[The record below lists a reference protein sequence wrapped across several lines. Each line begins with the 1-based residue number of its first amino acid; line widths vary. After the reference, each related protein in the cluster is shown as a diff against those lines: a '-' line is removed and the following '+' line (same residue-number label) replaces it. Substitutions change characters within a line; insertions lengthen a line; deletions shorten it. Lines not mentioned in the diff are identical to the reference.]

1 MARIIQKVEFLPKM
15 PKLLNVAAYARV
27 SSGKD
32 AMLHSLSAQVSYYSE
47 KIQKHPGWKYC
58 GVYADEAITGT
69 KADRDQF
76 QELVERCRKG
86 EIDLILTKSI
96 SRFARNT
103 VVLLETVRELRDLGV
118 DILFEEQNIHSI
130 SPDGEL
136 MLTILSSYAQE
147 ESHSVSENC
156 KWRLR
161 KNFEKG
167 IIGSITMFGY
177 RRNAEGILEVKPKEA
192 EIVRMIFHDYISG
205 MGGQAIAK
213 KLNEMGV
220 RTAQGNE
227 WTAPRIKDILSN
239 EKYTGLLILQKY
251 YKNNYIE
258 KVKTRNNGELPKYMV
273 EDAHEAIIDTETF
286 QKVQRILQ
294 QREKQY
300 GHEGATNRY
309 PLSGMIQ
316 CGCCGKNYQRK
327 MYPQGATWL
336 CATFLRKGKKHCPT
350 AKQIPENILLPIICE
365 VLGLSEFDEAVAK
378 EKLERIVVPEPNE
391 LQFLFRDGTQIQQ
404 HWEHISRS
412 ESWTEEMKQQA
423 RERSLQWSEK

>member
-1 MARIIQKVEFLPKM
+1 MARIIKQVEFLPKM

-103 VVLLETVRELRDLGV
+103 IVLLETVRELRDLGV

-167 IIGSITMFGY
+167 VIGSITMFGY

-192 EIVRMIFHDYISG
+192 DIVRMIFHDYISG
-205 MGGQAIAK
+205 MGGLAIAK
-213 KLNEMGV
+213 KLNEMGICTV
-220 RTAQGNE
+220 QGNE

-239 EKYTGLLILQKY
+239 EKYMGLLILQKY
-251 YKNNYIE
+251 YRNNYIE
-258 KVKTRNNGELPKYMV
+258 KVKTKNNGELPKYMV
-273 EDAHEAIIDTETF
+273 EEAHEAIVDAETF
-286 QKVQRILQ
+286 QKVQKILQ

-336 CATFLRKGKKHCPT
+336 CATFLRKGKKYCPT

-423 RERSLQWSEK
+423 RERSLQWNEK

>member
-1 MARIIQKVEFLPKM
+1 M

-103 VVLLETVRELRDLGV
+103 IVLLETVRELRDLGV

-167 IIGSITMFGY
+167 VIGSITMFGY
-177 RRNAEGILEVKPKEA
+177 RRNAEGILEIKPKEA
-192 EIVRMIFHDYISG
+192 QIVRMIFHDYISG
-205 MGGQAIAK
+205 MGGLAIAK
-213 KLNEMGV
+213 KLNEMGIC
-220 RTAQGNE
+220 TAQGNE

-239 EKYTGLLILQKY
+239 EKYMGLLILQKY
-251 YKNNYIE
+251 YRNNYIE
-258 KVKTRNNGELPKYMV
+258 KVKTKNNGELPKYMV
-273 EDAHEAIIDTETF
+273 EEAHEAIVDADTF
-286 QKVQRILQ
+286 QKAQEILQ

-300 GHEGATNRY
+300 SHDGATNRY

-327 MYPQGATWL
+327 IYPQGVNWL
-336 CATFLRKGKKHCPT
+336 CATFARKGKKYCPT
-350 AKQIPENILLPIICE
+350 AKQIPENILLPIICK
-365 VLGLSEFDEAVAK
+365 VLGLPEFDEAVAK
-378 EKLERIVVPEPNE
+378 EKEFSILLI
-391 LQFLFRDGTQIQQ
+391 LFFTPGKLVIG
-404 HWEHISRS
+404 
-412 ESWTEEMKQQA
+412 KPF
-423 RERSLQWSEK
+423 

>member
-1 MARIIQKVEFLPKM
+1 M

-76 QELVERCRKG
+76 QELVERCRNG

-103 VVLLETVRELRDLGV
+103 IVLLETVRELRDLGV

-167 IIGSITMFGY
+167 VIGSITMFGY
-177 RRNAEGILEVKPKEA
+177 RRNAEGILEIKPKEA
-192 EIVRMIFHDYISG
+192 QIVRMIFHDYISG
-205 MGGQAIAK
+205 MGGQAISK
-213 KLNEMGV
+213 KLNEMGI
-220 RTAQGNE
+220 RTAQDNE
-227 WTAPRIKDILSN
+227 WTAPRIKEILSN
-239 EKYTGLLILQKY
+239 EKYMGLLILQKY

-273 EDAHEAIIDTETF
+273 EDAHEAIIDAETF
-286 QKVQRILQ
+286 QKVQKILQ

-327 MYPQGATWL
+327 IYPQGATWL
-336 CATFLRKGKKHCPT
+336 CATFLRKGKKYCPT

-365 VLGLSEFDEAVAK
+365 VLGLFEFEETAVK
-378 EKLERIVVPEPNE
+378 EKLERIVVPAPNE
-391 LQFLFRDGTQIQQ
+391 LQFLFRDGTQVQR